1 MKLDLSYP
9 KKFICVQSSSY
20 PSEQLSFNELSKHIS
35 SYFPQ
40 KQPIDRLAN
49 INEENQINICVV
61 KKKYENQ
68 LL

>member
-1 MKLDLSYP
+1 MKVDLSYP
-9 KKFICVQSSSY
+9 RKFICVQSSAC
-20 PSEQLSFNELSKHIS
+20 PTEKLSFNEHAKYICD
-35 SYFPQ
+35 YFPE

-61 KKKYENQ
+61 KKKYEKK